1 VAARKA
7 TPKKTTPRRPVK
19 AATTTPKPN
28 PRTEAAAILAAD
40 LRDRAADVIDVARW
54 DGAQEA
60 AALIQ
65 AAEDKARQIRR
76 AAAADAKRVLA
87 EAAEGAGER
96 MRRAEGDADDVRGG
110 ARRDAQTI
118 LDQARIDAGRQTDE
132 VMADAEEQVKYLLA
146 DAEKQVSAVL
156 AEAEERA
163 NTLVDLRRASAEAAY
178 RKALDD
184 ASRIVGDAQNQ
195 AVEIKTAW
203 AALSSELELAR
214 RSARLD
220 LDEELTERRAAID
233 AELAERRTEVDE
245 ARAEIEAEFRR
256 LGEQHERERQLQQE
270 RLGVEFEDLRKQAER
285 EAHAAAGGVRK
296 EVDARLAEVN
306 QELEA
311 ARVARRL
318 AEKRAAGLKRTRSR
332 GEYVK
337 QGSIWIALAAVIVLT
352 ASGEWAFARMVGLGD
367 TPIGDAGWALP
378 LGLDVYAVTA
388 FRMRKDV
395 PYALGLM
402 AATNITYHVADMTG
416 TGITVVDGKQ
426 HPSVYLIIVAVL
438 VVVAIVWRVHR
449 LLEDDHEDAKP
460 SPALAAEADE
470 PTTVRGEPDRTADP
484 APDRTADRTDGD
496 RTGRTASPRATRTA
510 DRTGD
515 DRTDRTATR
524 TEKPRTARTPPPRTG
539 GRTVA
544 VRTDG
549 EAIQILRGLDR
560 DGDFVTVNAART
572 AVGCNRDRA
581 VRLLDEAGLLS
592 PADRDKHLAVR

>member
-1 VAARKA
+1 MAARTATRKKA
-7 TPKKTTPRRPVK
+7 APRRPVK
-19 AATTTPKPN
+19 AAAATPKPN
-28 PRTEAAAILAAD
+28 PRTEAETLAAD
-40 LRDRAADVIDVARW
+40 LRDRAADVIDGARW

-76 AAAADAKRVLA
+76 AAAADAKRVLV
-87 EAAEGAGER
+87 EAAEGAGDR
-96 MRRAEGDADDVRGG
+96 LRRAEDDADTVRGG
-110 ARRDAQTI
+110 ARSDAQTI
-118 LDQARIDAGRQTDE
+118 LDQARIDAHRQTEE
-132 VMADAEEQVKYLLA
+132 VMADAAEQAKSLLA
-146 DAEKQVSAVL
+146 DAEKQVSVVL

-163 NTLVDLRRASAEAAY
+163 NALVDLRRTSAEAAY

-184 ASRIVGDAQNQ
+184 AARIVGEAQDRE
-195 AVEIKTAW
+195 VEIKTAR
-203 AALSSELELAR
+203 AALDSELELAR

-233 AELAERRTEVDE
+233 AELAARRTEVDA
-245 ARAEIEAEFRR
+245 ARAEIEAELRK
-256 LGEQHERERQLQQE
+256 LGEQHERARQAQQE
-270 RLGVEFEDLRKQAER
+270 RLAVEFEELRKQAER
-285 EAHAAAGGVRK
+285 EARAAAGGVRK
-296 EVDARLAEVN
+296 EADDRLAEVN
-306 QELEA
+306 RELEA

-318 AEKRAAGLKRTRSR
+318 AEKRAASLKRTRSR

-337 QGSIWIALAAVIVLT
+337 QGSIWVALAAVIVLT

-388 FRMRKDV
+388 FRMKKDV

-416 TGITVVDGKQ
+416 TGVTVVDGKQ

-449 LLEDDHEDAKP
+449 LLEDDHEDEKP
-460 SPALAAEADE
+460 SADPATEADE
-470 PTTVRGEPDRTADP
+470 PTTVRDEPDRTADP
-484 APDRTADRTDGD
+484 NPG
-496 RTGRTASPRATRTA
+496 RTA

-515 DRTDRTATR
+515 DRTVRTAGR
-524 TEKPRTARTPPPRTG
+524 TEKPRTARTPQPRTG
-539 GRTVA
+539 GRTPQP
-544 VRTDG
+544 RTDA
-549 EAIQILRGLDR
+549 EAVQILRGLDR

-592 PADRDKHLAVR
+592 PADREKHLAAR